1 MYASCNTIQILLYF
15 FYIDAILL
23 IHPVC
28 APLVERIMAAYIIL
42 RGETYALDDKPK
54 KEKKKTTLAL
64 LPELGERFV
73 VLSSPTPTTNEKA

>member
-42 RGETYALDDKPK
+42 RGETCALDDKPK
-54 KEKKKTTLAL
+54 KEKKKNNPGFIARTGWRICCAE
-64 LPELGERFV
+64 LPH
-73 VLSSPTPTTNEKA
+73 PNN